1 MKIAITNLRVS
12 STKYIVHCT
21 LNILHAFFPDGPVI
35 SGEAIAITIGHSML
49 IRPVLI
55 SKKNEETLDSEVKIL
70 IPAMIT
76 STKN

>member
-55 SKKNEETLDSEVKIL
+55 SKKNSHICNHNLNQKL
-70 IPAMIT
+70 KP
-76 STKN
+76 TKKS